1 MSKLAEILRTLRDD
15 ETVVFSPRG
24 LVDGIRIVAYKD
36 SDKSTGPCRVSRVVA
51 HLVMDLSII
60 EEPEAIELKDMLTK
74 LREYAEGKTDADN
87 ANS

>member
-24 LVDGIRIVAYKD
+24 LVDAIKIVAFKD
-36 SDKSTGPCRVSRVVA
+36 SDKSTGPCRVSRVVT

-60 EEPEAIELKDMLTK
+60 EEPEAIELQDMLTK

-87 ANS
+87 ANG

>member
-24 LVDGIRIVAYKD
+24 LVDGIKIVAFKD

-74 LREYAEGKTDADN
+74 LREYAEGKEQ
-87 ANS
+87 

>member
-24 LVDGIRIVAYKD
+24 LVDGIKIVAFKD

>member
-24 LVDGIRIVAYKD
+24 LVDGIKIVAFKD

-74 LREYAEGKTDADN
+74 LREYAEGKDC
-87 ANS
+87 